1 MTDSCDRE
9 MRNDLLRTGGLLT
22 MILSMLAVVA
32 GSSGECHADETDSLF
47 RREVFTS
54 SSGESIPYRLMS
66 PQNIEPGVTYPL
78 VLFLHGA
85 GERGTD
91 NDRQLVHVAKEL
103 ATPELRKRY
112 PAFVIAPQ
120 CPEKKRWVEV
130 PWEEDQHLQP
140 EVPSDPMKLVI
151 ELLDESQKKLP
162 IDPNRIYYVGL
173 SMGGFGVW
181 DLAQRQPDRCA
192 GVIPICGGG
201 DRTRA
206 HVLKDVP
213 VWAFHGDSDA
223 VVKVFR
229 SRDMIQA
236 IREAGGHP
244 VYTEYPG
251 VGHNSWTQ
259 TAKNPLV
266 WDWLFAQSRQ
276 HN

>member
-1 MTDSCDRE
+1 

-66 PQNIEPGVTYPL
+66 PQNIEPGGTYPL

-112 PAFVIAPQ
+112 PVFVIAPQ